1 MSRRR
6 YLVAYDIA
14 DPVRLRR
21 VHETVKGYGYSLQY
35 SVFICDMSAAE
46 KIGLRSELGEVLHFS
61 RDRIGIVDLGESSVR
76 GTECFEFMG
85 VVPMLPKPGGSTIV

>member
-14 DPVRLRR
+14 DPIRLRR

-35 SVFICDMSAAE
+35 SVFICDMNPSE
-46 KIGLRSELGEVLHFS
+46 KIGLRSALGEVLHFNQ
-61 RDRIGIVDLGESSVR
+61 DRIAIVDLGDADVR
-76 GTECFEFMG
+76 GTDCFEFMG
-85 VVPMLPKPGGSTIV
+85 VIPVLPKPGGSTIV